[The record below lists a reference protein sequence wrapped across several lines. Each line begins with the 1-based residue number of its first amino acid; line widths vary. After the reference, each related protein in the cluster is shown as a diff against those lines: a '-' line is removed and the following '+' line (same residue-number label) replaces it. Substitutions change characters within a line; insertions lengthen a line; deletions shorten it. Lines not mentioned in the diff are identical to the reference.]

1 MTDNNIGMTRFAHN
15 AILIGTTG
23 IAIDVTRST
32 HVFCGLRS
40 DTMVIAV
47 KTAHVADFLIQKTGL
62 ALAMSAGISGI

>member
-1 MTDNNIGMTRFAHN
+1 MTRCAHN
-15 AILIGTTG
+15 AILIGTIG

-62 ALAMSAGISGI
+62 ALALSAGISGM